1 MSSLGKRV
9 AWDSLRSRDGATF
22 NGAYQKLGGPFEHDC
37 FLVKIVNQSGSDV
50 VVSLDGVTDI
60 DICPAGSYFLYDETS
75 NASREGG
82 MVVAK
87 WTQFWVKG
95 TATVG
100 YVYLVT
106 QYSAT

>member
-9 AWDSLRSRDGATF
+9 VWDALRSRNGATF
-22 NGAYQKLGGPFEHDC
+22 NGAYQTLGGPLEHDC

-50 VVSLDGVTDI
+50 VISLDGVTDI

-75 NASREGG
+75 NASREAG
-82 MVVAK
+82 MVVPK

-100 YVYLVT
+100 FVYLVN